1 MGSTGERWWYIDT
14 YKTVVAKG
22 EQVGKA
28 SGQIKEEQLDSIKLR
43 DLMQRWLHNETIM
56 KPNSTERDSWD

>member
-1 MGSTGERWWYIDT
+1 M
-14 YKTVVAKG
+14 VAKG

-56 KPNSTERDSWD
+56 KPNSIERDS